1 MADIRSF
8 NKFAWDAVSGALSYD
23 AEVINMALTVVAS
36 KPDILGLEVAVTDLP
51 GLAQGVSYNFRVRA
65 RDTFGV
71 GAFSTNLAFR
81 IVGPEAPTNVH
92 IV

>member
-8 NKFAWDAVSGALSYD
+8 NKFAWDAVSGAVSYD
-23 AEVINMALTVVAS
+23 AEVLNMALVVVIT
-36 KPDILGLEVAVTDLP
+36 KPDIIGLEVAVTELP
-51 GLAQGVSYNFRVRA
+51 GLVQGVSYNFRVRA
-65 RDTFGV
+65 RDIFGV
-71 GAFSTNLAFR
+71 GAFSANLAFR